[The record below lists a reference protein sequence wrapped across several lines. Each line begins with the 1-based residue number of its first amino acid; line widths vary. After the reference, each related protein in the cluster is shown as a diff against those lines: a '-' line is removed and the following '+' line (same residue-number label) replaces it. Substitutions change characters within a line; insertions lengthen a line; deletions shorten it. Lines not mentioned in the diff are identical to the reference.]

1 MNFNSQDTM
10 QEMMCPDPMD
20 DMKGFCE
27 DISKFT
33 EEIFLQ
39 CFNVMHGND
48 LQGKRYEEVFTLAVD
63 KNETVKAVI
72 DEIEWEFNAFKRI
85 KTKCNGTFDSIKEST
100 KEMRTSIAPVSQVN
114 SRPKCKVPPNSQ
126 IKFVM
131 ENCYKTMLETRSDW
145 LGILALYIK
154 FDTDGLDD
162 VDQNEDR
169 CYIIRMIR
177 ELMTE
182 STERLSDKAIQEG
195 HLDMTAM
202 SDELATFYAALPED
216 MFREV
221 QPEAP
226 KMMAKNRTAAKEIF
240 KKPAN
245 RTSQK
250 EPTQMRNKKSAEA
263 STVKKP

>member
-10 QEMMCPDPMD
+10 QEMMCPDPID

-85 KTKCNGTFDSIKEST
+85 RTKCNGTFDSIKDSI

-114 SRPKCKVPPNSQ
+114 RRPKRRVPPNSQ

-169 CYIIRMIR
+169 CYIIKIIR

-226 KMMAKNRTAAKEIF
+226 KIMAKNRTAAKETF
-240 KKPAN
+240 KKPTN
-245 RTSQK
+245 RTNQK
-250 EPTQMRNKKSAEA
+250 EPTQK
-263 STVKKP
+263 

>member
-1 MNFNSQDTM
+1 
-10 QEMMCPDPMD
+10 
-20 DMKGFCE
+20 
-27 DISKFT
+27 
-33 EEIFLQ
+33 
-39 CFNVMHGND
+39 MHGND
-48 LQGKRYEEVFTLAVD
+48 LKGKRFDEVYTLAVD

-72 DEIEWEFNAFKRI
+72 DEIEWEFNAFRKI
-85 KTKCNGTFDSIKEST
+85 KTKCLSAFDSVKKST
-100 KEMRTSIAPVSQVN
+100 MEMRTSVAPANQVKN
-114 SRPKCKVPPNSQ
+114 KPRRRIPPNSQ

-131 ENCYKTMLETRSDW
+131 DNCYRTMLETRSDW

-169 CYIIRMIR
+169 CYIIRIIR
-177 ELMTE
+177 ELLTE

-221 QPEAP
+221 QPEPP
-226 KMMAKNRTAAKEIF
+226 KVTAKNRTAAKETV
-240 KKPAN
+240 KKAVN
-245 RTSQK
+245 RTS
-250 EPTQMRNKKSAEA
+250 
-263 STVKKP
+263 